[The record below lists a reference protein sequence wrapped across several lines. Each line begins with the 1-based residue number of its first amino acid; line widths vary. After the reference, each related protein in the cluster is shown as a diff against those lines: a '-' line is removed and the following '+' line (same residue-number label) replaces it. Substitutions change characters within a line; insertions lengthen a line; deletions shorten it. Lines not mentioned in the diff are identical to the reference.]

1 MAFMVS
7 YAVVMGMMANLIE
20 FLHNLETLTIA
31 AFVVALVFLTALVL
45 GALLR
50 RQRRSLEQLRD
61 ISNSLSHL
69 QESFVRTNLN
79 LESVANRLQNIES
92 QYVEF
97 AENYELSKVE
107 LTRLAEAM
115 GGESQLTKAID
126 LARGGASAEEIKLAT
141 GLGEDEAS
149 AIVKFHGLP
158 KR

>member
-1 MAFMVS
+1 
-7 YAVVMGMMANLIE
+7 MANFTD
-20 FLHNLETLTIA
+20 FLQNPVNLTIS
-31 AFVVALVFLTALVL
+31 VVVLVLVFTTALVFA
-45 GALLR
+45 AFLR

-79 LESVANRLQNIES
+79 LESVVNRLQNLES
-92 QYVEF
+92 QYAEF
-97 AENYELSKVE
+97 SENYELSKVE
-107 LTRLAEAM
+107 LARLAEAM

-126 LARGGASAEEIKLAT
+126 LARGGASAEEITLAT

-149 AIVKFHGLP
+149 AIVKFHGSP

>member
-1 MAFMVS
+1 MAK
-7 YAVVMGMMANLIE
+7 LTE
-20 FLHNLETLTIA
+20 FLHNPDALTIA
-31 AFVVALVFLTALVL
+31 LVVLILVSITALVF
-45 GALLR
+45 GALLG
-50 RQRRSLEQLRD
+50 RQRRSLEQLQD

-79 LESVANRLQNIES
+79 LESVANRLENLES
-92 QYVEF
+92 LCAEF
-97 AENYELSKVE
+97 SENYELSKVE
-107 LTRLAEAM
+107 LARLAEAM